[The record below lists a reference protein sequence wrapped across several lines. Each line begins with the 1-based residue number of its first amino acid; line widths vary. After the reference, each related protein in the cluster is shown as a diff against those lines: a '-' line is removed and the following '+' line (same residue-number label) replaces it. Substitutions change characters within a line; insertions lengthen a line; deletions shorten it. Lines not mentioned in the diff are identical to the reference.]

1 MEPYQLMSNEKS
13 LGKMCETAELFAIVF
28 ISELPGEEHL
38 RFFYYLFIMRTNI
51 F

>member
-1 MEPYQLMSNEKS
+1 MQPYQLMSNEKS

-38 RFFYYLFIMRTNI
+38 SFLLLFIYYEN
-51 F
+51 